1 METFPDSVVFR
12 GKEIPLFDE
21 KQLRNV
27 SRANLKQREP
37 SPNRLAHHSSEP
49 TPLCRP
55 SYPSPCPGGCARAE
69 RRLRCACQAQ

>member
-1 METFPDSVVFR
+1 LSGIQVGVIQVGPTMETFPASVEFR

-37 SPNRLAHHSSEP
+37 SPNRLRS
-49 TPLCRP
+49 PL
-55 SYPSPCPGGCARAE
+55 
-69 RRLRCACQAQ
+69 Q

>member
-1 METFPDSVVFR
+1 METFPASVVFR

-37 SPNRLAHHSSEP
+37 SPNRLRS
-49 TPLCRP
+49 PL
-55 SYPSPCPGGCARAE
+55 
-69 RRLRCACQAQ
+69 Q